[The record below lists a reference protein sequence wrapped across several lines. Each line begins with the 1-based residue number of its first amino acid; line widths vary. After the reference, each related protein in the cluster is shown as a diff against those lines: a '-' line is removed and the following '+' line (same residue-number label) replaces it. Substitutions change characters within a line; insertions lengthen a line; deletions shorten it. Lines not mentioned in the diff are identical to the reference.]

1 MYKRKE
7 LGPMAKLHNGP
18 DNKATGNGKNNVSKE
33 GMSNLFK
40 KVITP
45 SINVA
50 GQSLATDQGGM
61 VTKSSYK
68 GVKEGDM
75 VFGMDKFKS
84 GSAKGMNIDKDYTLR
99 EVKAA
104 SSAPY
109 GRPPSKYAGD
119 FKVFQALERTNV
131 SMPKKGPQATNPD
144 AKSDKKEKAKSY
156 KANYKGEEGVKGGHR
171 VEIIDKKGKKSYA
184 TEMNNV
190 IYVNGVPVSK
200 KDIKKAGQKVTK
212 V

>member
-18 DNKATGNGKNNVSKE
+18 DNKATGSGKNNVSKE

-61 VTKSSYK
+61 VTRSPYK

-119 FKVFQALERTNV
+119 FKVFQALEKTNV
-131 SMPKKGPQATNPD
+131 SMPKKGPQATRI
-144 AKSDKKEKAKSY
+144 KAK
-156 KANYKGEEGVKGGHR
+156 
-171 VEIIDKKGKKSYA
+171 I
-184 TEMNNV
+184 
-190 IYVNGVPVSK
+190 
-200 KDIKKAGQKVTK
+200 
-212 V
+212 

>member
-18 DNKATGNGKNNVSKE
+18 DNKATGSGKNNVSKE

-119 FKVFQALERTNV
+119 FKVFQALEKTNV

-144 AKSDKKEKAKSY
+144 SKSDKKEKAKSY

-200 KDIKKAGQKVTK
+200 KEIKKAGQTV
-212 V
+212 VRV